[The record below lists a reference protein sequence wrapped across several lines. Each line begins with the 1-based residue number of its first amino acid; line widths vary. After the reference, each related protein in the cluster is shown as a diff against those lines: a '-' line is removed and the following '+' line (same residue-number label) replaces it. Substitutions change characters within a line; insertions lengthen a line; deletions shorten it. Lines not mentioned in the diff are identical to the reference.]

1 MKKLPLSL
9 LFSFAFCL
17 SIFAGEV
24 YVFHDSSCMD
34 KLSFKEKTLTA
45 DYKLKTTANL
55 ISYNI
60 KANEHEYVRLEI
72 SPVGDDIVNDMP
84 VDTKNCNE
92 LIWDEQFVKE
102 INSGMTEIFVVSLED
117 GKYRIST
124 VDAASYFFSSEDE
137 LAFGN
142 SDFGF
147 IFDQNSFDTNQDLL
161 TYGLKSKV
169 KFNFANNMHC
179 PGEYHFYR
187 STKGRNLSETELAL
201 VPHLGVVRHY
211 TISKKLNRNLREVEL
226 QSVNDM
232 PVATYLSQVCNKTTA
247 PIDVAENS
255 EMDKDIMVEKSGVET
270 NMTDSEKDGV
280 ILDKPLKVTKNTL
293 ASAEEPMKKKLT
305 TENQVCTHIY
315 RNADTG
321 FYYDRD
327 SGKLAEGECGGIT
340 YKEGLMQNSDYQST
354 TATTE
359 LVMNI
364 PQEDEFTPKGDGAAV
379 SHEESMT
386 AMAASS
392 AKEAEVKI
400 VKVEPKIIYKPAA
413 PITIDPSIEP
423 QDSKIIIAENTLNNT
438 VSVDCSAAPRTGY
451 HLVKKGETLYKLS
464 NLYNVSIQEIMQW
477 NGLSN
482 SEISVCAQLRV
493 QPQVSLTQSNTSIPA
508 NEFVSKGGEAK
519 STVIGT
525 PTVKRQYHY
534 IAQGETLYAISKK
547 YNVSVA
553 QIKDL
558 NKLKDN
564 YLKPGWRLLIPNS
577 SDQIGTEQINTKKSP
592 IIIEAKPSTDYTPK
606 GGSSMKIPDSSEE
619 LLNNYQNQ
627 HIYHTVGQNETI
639 EDIALKYGASIN
651 SIKLLNEMSEGEVL
665 IPFQKIKVR

>member
-17 SIFAGEV
+17 CVFAGEV

-34 KLSFKEKTLTA
+34 KMSFKEKTLTA
-45 DYKLKTTANL
+45 DYKLKTTAKL

-60 KANEHEYVRLEI
+60 KANENEYVRLEI
-72 SPVGDDIVNDMP
+72 SPAGDDIVNDMP
-84 VDTKNCNE
+84 IDTKNCNE

-117 GKYRIST
+117 GKYRISA
-124 VDAASYFFSSEDE
+124 VEAASYFFSSDDE

-187 STKGRNLSETELAL
+187 STRGRNLSETEMVL
-201 VPHLGVVRHY
+201 VPSLGVVKYY
-211 TISKKLNRNLREVEL
+211 TISKRLNRNLRELEL

-232 PVATYLSQVCNKTTA
+232 SVSTYLSQLCNKTTEA
-247 PIDVAENS
+247 VDIVEANDKTVAS
-255 EMDKDIMVEKSGVET
+255 DIMVEKSGKSSQKTMSNEEAK
-270 NMTDSEKDGV
+270 M
-280 ILDKPLKVTKNTL
+280 LDLPIKKIDNTIHT
-293 ASAEEPMKKKLT
+293 AEEA
-305 TENQVCTHIY
+305 TETRLVEGNQTCTHIY

-321 FYYDRD
+321 FYYDRNT
-327 SGKLAEGECGGIT
+327 GKLAEGDCGGIT
-340 YKEGLMQNSDYQST
+340 YKEGLMQNSDYQT
-354 TATTE
+354 TNATTE
-359 LVMNI
+359 LVMNL
-364 PQEDEFTPKGDGAAV
+364 PQEDEFSAKGG
-379 SHEESMT
+379 EESIDKVAMEITT
-386 AMAASS
+386 APAN
-392 AKEAEVKI
+392 ETEVKI

-464 NLYNVSIQEIMQW
+464 NLYNVSIQEIMEW

-493 QPQVSLTQSNTSIPA
+493 QAQVSLTQSETIIPA
-508 NEFVSKGGEAK
+508 NEFVSKGAAVNN
-519 STVIGT
+519 TVIGT
-525 PTVKRQYHY
+525 PTVKRKYHY

-547 YNVSVA
+547 YNVSVE

-577 SDQIGTEQINTKKSP
+577 NDQLSTKKSP

-606 GGSSMKIPDSSEE
+606 GGSSMKIPESSED

>member
-45 DYKLKTTANL
+45 DYKLKTTAKL
-55 ISYNI
+55 ISYNV

-72 SPVGDDIVNDMP
+72 SALGDDIVNDMP
-84 VDTKNCNE
+84 VDTKNCDE

-117 GKYRIST
+117 GKYRISSVET
-124 VDAASYFFSSEDE
+124 ASYFFSSEDE

-187 STKGRNLSETELAL
+187 STKGRNMSETELAL
-201 VPHLGVVRHY
+201 VPHLGLVRYY

-226 QSVNDM
+226 QTVNDM
-232 PVATYLSQVCNKTTA
+232 PVTTYLSQLCNKTTA
-247 PIDVAENS
+247 PIDVVDNG
-255 EMDKDIMVEKSGVET
+255 EMAKDEMVEKSGVEA
-270 NMTDSEKDGV
+270 NIAQSDTDGI
-280 ILDKPLKVTKNTL
+280 ILDKPLKVTKNPL
-293 ASAEEPMKKKLT
+293 ATAEEPMNKKEI
-305 TENQVCTHIY
+305 TEKQVCTHIY

-321 FYYDRD
+321 FYYNKDT
-327 SGKLAEGECGGIT
+327 GKLAEGECGGIT

-359 LVMNI
+359 MVMNA
-364 PQEDEFTPKGDGAAV
+364 PLETEFTSKGDKAV
-379 SHEESMT
+379 DSQVEVMTEVDTKTTEEME
-386 AMAASS
+386 
-392 AKEAEVKI
+392 KKPEKI
-400 VKVEPKIIYKPAA
+400 ESKTINKPAA
-413 PITIDPSIEP
+413 PIVIDPSIEP
-423 QDSKIIIAENTLNNT
+423 QDSKIIVADNTLKNT
-438 VSVDCSAAPRTGY
+438 ISVDCSAAPRTGY

-477 NGLSN
+477 NGLSS
-482 SEISVCAQLRV
+482 SEISVCAQLRI
-493 QPQVSLTQSNTSIPA
+493 QPQISLTQSSTSIPA
-508 NEFVSKGGEAK
+508 NEFVSKGGTTT

-547 YNVSVA
+547 YGVSVA

-558 NKLKDN
+558 NKLSDN

-577 SDQIGTEQINTKKSP
+577 SDQMGTTQMEIKKSP

-606 GGSSMKIPDSSEE
+606 GGSSMKIPDSSED

-651 SIKLLNEMSEGEVL
+651 SIKLLNGMSEGEVL